1 MPLDEETRRYPMNKP
16 PGFTP
21 AVRRY
26 SAVPPAAATRVGVLV
41 AGLQSAR
48 DEEAAG
54 LRFLAEARAA
64 FDAPDGPVHADF
76 AAFTDRQ
83 GHRTWLAVAY
93 WWDADAR
100 DRWAAGGA
108 GAPWWE
114 RAGEAA
120 LAAGQGVFRESF
132 ACAVDR
138 LETIAF
144 REYVRGLSACPR
156 AALAAMGESGYWGAA
171 RDRIR
176 ASAHD
181 RMDADGPPLAP
192 DPTRHGGARRVT
204 VVPPANLCVIR
215 SGVSWEACGQEQLS
229 SYRRNIEP
237 KLDAGMEHLRAH
249 PAETG
254 CASLRQVDVIGLDGR
269 PAKEAYSL
277 GYFRSLGD
285 LEHWA
290 KHHPTHL
297 AIFARA
303 MAEREKYG
311 DRLELRTYHEVYV
324 LAADAGRFDY
334 VNCHPRT
341 GLLPYFDA
349 AP

>member
-1 MPLDEETRRYPMNKP
+1 MPLDEKTRRYPMNKP

-21 AVRRY
+21 TVQRY
-26 SAVPPAAATRVGVLV
+26 RATPPAQATRVGVVV
-41 AGLQSAR
+41 AGLQSR
-48 DEEAAG
+48 VDDDAAG
-54 LRFLAEARAA
+54 LRFLADARAA

-76 AAFTDRQ
+76 ATFTDRR
-83 GHRTWLAVAY
+83 GHRGWLSMAY
-93 WWDADAR
+93 WWEADAR
-100 DRWAAGGA
+100 ERWTESGPGAAWWRAAGA
-108 GAPWWE
+108 
-114 RAGEAA
+114 AA
-120 LAAGQGVFRESF
+120 LSQGHGAFRESF

-144 REYVRGLSACPR
+144 REYVRGLSACPH
-156 AALAAMGESGYWGAA
+156 AALQAMGESGYWGAA

-181 RMDADGPPLAP
+181 RMDAAGPPLAP
-192 DPTRHGGARRVT
+192 DPRRHGRAKRVAI
-204 VVPPANLCVIR
+204 VPPANLCVIR
-215 SGVSWEACGQEQLS
+215 SGVSWEACGEEQLS

-249 PAETG
+249 PADTG
-254 CASLRQVDVIGLDGR
+254 CASLRQLDVIGLDGQ

-290 KHHPTHL
+290 RHHPTHL
-297 AIFARA
+297 AIFTRA

-324 LAADAGRFDY
+324 LEAGAGRFDY
-334 VNCHPRT
+334 VNCHPWT
-341 GLLPYFDA
+341 GLLPYVDA
-349 AP
+349 AA